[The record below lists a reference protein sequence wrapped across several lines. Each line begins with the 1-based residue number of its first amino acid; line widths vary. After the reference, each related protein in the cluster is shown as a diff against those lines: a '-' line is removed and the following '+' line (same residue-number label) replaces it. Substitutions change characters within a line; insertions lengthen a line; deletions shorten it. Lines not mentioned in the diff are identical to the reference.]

1 LLPAVTGQDMLIMHK
16 INKNLEKTNLIL
28 AVFVCLLLIF
38 CGGCERREKV
48 FTVGIAVHVPLHLEI
63 VDGFK
68 AGMRE
73 LGYTEGKNIRYLYD
87 EPLGV
92 NQEVIDA
99 ELKKLISHDV
109 DLLLTTSNDVSLR
122 AKKAVEGTDI
132 PVVATSVF
140 KPVEIGLVENF
151 SRPGGNVTCVW
162 LADTMPKMLEYL
174 MQIVPGINKIYLPYN
189 PDDQISVVFL
199 RWLDETASQLGIR
212 LVLQEVSSVEEA
224 VEEVKVLSEDIGAIY
239 RIPSPTL
246 DARNNE
252 LSQAAI
258 DRRIP
263 MVSMLPLDESIL
275 ISMVV
280 DYFETG
286 KLAARIAHEIR
297 LGAKPAEMPLV
308 STDTILTVNLKT
320 AEKIGLKIPDG
331 ILIQANKII
340 R

>member
-1 LLPAVTGQDMLIMHK
+1 MLKEDKNSKKTGCIWQGVLC
-16 INKNLEKTNLIL
+16 
-28 AVFVCLLLIF
+28 VLLIF
-38 CGGCERREKV
+38 CGGCDRKADV
-48 FTVGIAVHVPLHLEI
+48 YTIGIAVHVPLHLEI

-68 AGMRE
+68 AGMSE
-73 LGYTEGKNIRYLYD
+73 LGYIEGKNVRYLYD

-99 ELKKLISHDV
+99 ELKKLLSQDV

-122 AKKAVEGTDI
+122 AKKAVEGTGI

-140 KPVEIGLVENF
+140 RPVEIGLVENF
-151 SRPGGNVTCVW
+151 SRPGGNITCVW
-162 LADTMPKMLEYL
+162 LADTMPKMLEFL
-174 MQIVPGINKIYLPYN
+174 RQIIPGINKIYLPYN
-189 PDDQISVVFL
+189 PDDQISIVFL
-199 RWLDETASQLGIR
+199 RWLDETASKLGIK
-212 LVLQEVSSVEEA
+212 LVLHEVSSVEEA
-224 VEEVKVLSEDIGAIY
+224 VEDVKDLSEDIGAIY

-246 DARNNE
+246 DARNHE

-263 MVSMLPLDESIL
+263 MVSILPLDESIL

-308 STDTILTVNLKT
+308 STDAILTVNLKT
-320 AEKIGLKIPDG
+320 AEKIGLKIPDS